1 LVQDSLR
8 REIAWRTRQAK
19 NQTNR
24 GGGKE
29 MVNLRSVFILILLSA
44 LVALGTACSSKESPS
59 QMAGAKEEGT
69 AATMQESD
77 QPAAAAEQQSQASG
91 EMAQPAEQAAEM
103 PKSVELT
110 GMVEQG
116 DNGVVIVTDLGKYTV
131 VGQDL
136 SSMVGK
142 TVKVTG
148 ALEES
153 AGQYTINVESV
164 EESQ

>member
-1 LVQDSLR
+1 VS
-8 REIAWRTRQAK
+8 REIAWHFIGQAW

-24 GGGKE
+24 GGKE
-29 MVNLRSVFILILLSA
+29 MIKLRSVFIFILLSA
-44 LVALGTACSSKESPS
+44 IVAMGTACSSKDSS
-59 QMAGAKEEGT
+59 QMAGAKDEGKT
-69 AATMQESD
+69 ATMEESK
-77 QPAAAAEQQSQASG
+77 QPAAAAQEQSQSTSDMSQS
-91 EMAQPAEQAAEM
+91 EEHTAQM

-116 DNGVVIVTDLGKYTV
+116 DNGVVIVTDLGKYNV
-131 VGQDL
+131 AGQDL

-153 AGQYTINVESV
+153 AGQYTINVQSV
-164 EESQ
+164 EESE

>member
-1 LVQDSLR
+1 M
-8 REIAWRTRQAK
+8 A
-19 NQTNR
+19 
-24 GGGKE
+24 
-29 MVNLRSVFILILLSA
+29 NLRSVLILLLLSA
-44 LVALGTACSSKESPS
+44 LVAMGTACSSKESPS
-59 QMAGAKEEGT
+59 QMAGAKDEGT
-69 AATMQESD
+69 AATMEKSD
-77 QPAAAAEQQSQASG
+77 QPAAAAEQQSQAGS
-91 EMAQPAEQAAEM
+91 EMAKPAEQSAEM

-116 DNGVVIVTDLGKYTV
+116 DNGVVIVTDLGKYSVT
-131 VGQDL
+131 GQDL

-164 EESQ
+164 EESH

>member
-1 LVQDSLR
+1 VLFIW
-8 REIAWRTRQAK
+8 EIAWRCLSQALY
-19 NQTNR
+19 QTNR

-29 MVNLRSVFILILLSA
+29 MGKLRSVFIFILLTA
-44 LVALGTACSSKESPS
+44 MVAMGAACSSKESPS
-59 QMAGAKEEGT
+59 QTAGAKDEG
-69 AATMQESD
+69 
-77 QPAAAAEQQSQASG
+77 QPAAMEKSEQATGAVEQESHPSS
-91 EMAQPAEQAAEM
+91 EMAQPAEQTAEM

-116 DNGVVIVTDLGKYTV
+116 DNGVVIVTDLGKYSVT
-131 VGQDL
+131 GQDL

-153 AGQYTINVESV
+153 AGQYTINVQSV
-164 EESQ
+164 EESH